1 MLVKDFIKNFNQDC
15 RIRVAVFDKNILAD
29 SLYINIDDIKAPI
42 TNYEIKS
49 VSVNHR
55 FVLKVK
61 PIGKFNIRKIF
72 PPHDITFDEFLKLYD
87 RKSNA
92 IFSLKIKYKDGSS
105 NYLFTTDIDNI
116 ECQYKDFKISY
127 IDYDFMAN
135 QIDMD
140 FYEGTRE

>member
-49 VSVNHR
+49 ISTSHR
-55 FVLKVK
+55 FTLKVK
-61 PIGKFNIRKIF
+61 PIGKFNIRKIL
-72 PPHDITFDEFLKLYD
+72 PPHDVTFDEFLKLYD
-87 RKSNA
+87 RKNNTT
-92 IFSLKIKYKDGSS
+92 FSLKIKYKDGSS

-135 QIDMD
+135 QIDID
-140 FYEGTRE
+140 FYEE

>member
-1 MLVKDFIKNFNQDC
+1 MLVKDFIKNFNKDC

-29 SLYINIDDIKAPI
+29 SLYINVDDIKAPI

-49 VSVNHR
+49 ISINHR

-72 PPHDITFDEFLKLYD
+72 PPHDNTFDDFLKLYD
-87 RKSNA
+87 RKSSA
-92 IFSLKIKYKDGSS
+92 TFGLKIKYKDGSS

-127 IDYDFMAN
+127 IDYDSMVN